1 MPLDAFELTLPVTCI
16 EMLFLYTNQKY
27 DQYCQQHPRDFVVEC
42 FGGYCLF
49 SDEKVQAF
57 MGLSF
62 LSGAHKRN
70 QQPIIYLDDSK
81 FLPDFKTSL
90 SEDWLALLIRICCFD
105 NAKTRDEHNDDTPC
119 STNHCRE
126 LYGNLRYY

>member
-1 MPLDAFELTLPVTCI
+1 MPLDAFELTLPVNCI

-42 FGGYCLF
+42 FGGYCPF
-49 SDEKVQAF
+49 SEEEVQAF
-57 MGLSF
+57 MRLSF

-81 FLPDFKTSL
+81 FLRDFKTSL
-90 SEDWLALLIRICCFD
+90 SRDWLVLLIRICCFD

-119 STNHCRE
+119 SITTAKNSM
-126 LYGNLRYY
+126 GT

>member
-1 MPLDAFELTLPVTCI
+1 M
-16 EMLFLYTNQKY
+16 
-27 DQYCQQHPRDFVVEC
+27 EC
-42 FGGYCLF
+42 FGGYCPF
-49 SDEKVQAF
+49 SEEEVQAF
-57 MGLSF
+57 MGFSF

-90 SEDWLALLIRICCFD
+90 SRDWLVLLIRICCFD

-119 STNHCRE
+119 SITTAKNSM
-126 LYGNLRYY
+126 GT

>member
-1 MPLDAFELTLPVTCI
+1 MPLDAFELTLPVNCI

-42 FGGYCLF
+42 FGGYCPF
-49 SDEKVQAF
+49 SEEDVQPF

-70 QQPIIYLDDSK
+70 QQPIIDLDDSK

-90 SEDWLALLIRICCFD
+90 SRDRLVLLIRICCFD
-105 NAKTRDEHNDDTPC
+105 DAKTRDEHNDDTPG
-119 STNHCRE
+119 SITTAENSME
-126 LYGNLRYY
+126 